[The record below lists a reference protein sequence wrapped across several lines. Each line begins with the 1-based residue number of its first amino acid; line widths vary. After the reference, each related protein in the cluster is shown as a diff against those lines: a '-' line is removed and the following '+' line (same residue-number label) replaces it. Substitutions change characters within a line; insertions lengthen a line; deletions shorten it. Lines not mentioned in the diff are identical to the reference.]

1 MDGLSPGFKAGPSRR
16 KDTALWP
23 GDPEMAPQ
31 RLEKI
36 ESAPGNGMVP
46 EDSNP
51 QDVVQGRAARRAR
64 LRLTSRMTKSRSSP
78 HACCERSP
86 LSCSRWGQLGSCR
99 ETFPPC
105 KPLKRPETGSCSGRT
120 KTVATGGAGSGA
132 SPRLGRRAKEGNPSW
147 RADPLG
153 ASSPEGKRRRYPR
166 ATRCALASQS
176 LWLLRTCAGARR
188 RSRTTSSAITWA
200 SAARPRRCSSCA
212 WRTRG
217 SGPG

>member
-1 MDGLSPGFKAGPSRR
+1 
-16 KDTALWP
+16 
-23 GDPEMAPQ
+23 MAPQ

-51 QDVVQGRAARRAR
+51 QDVVHGRAAGRAR

-86 LSCSRWGQLGSCR
+86 LSCSKWGQLGSCR

-120 KTVATGGAGSGA
+120 KTVTWATCKGGKSLLASGSARGVF
-132 SPRLGRRAKEGNPSW
+132 PRRETAL
-147 RADPLG
+147 
-153 ASSPEGKRRRYPR
+153 YPR

>member
-1 MDGLSPGFKAGPSRR
+1 
-16 KDTALWP
+16 
-23 GDPEMAPQ
+23 MAPQ
-31 RLEKI
+31 GLENI

-51 QDVVQGRAARRAR
+51 QDLVHGRATGRTR
-64 LRLTSRMTKSRSSP
+64 LRLTSRMTKSRSSRVALRTNRNRRP
-78 HACCERSP
+78 RRL
-86 LSCSRWGQLGSCR
+86 LSAEPVIVLQMGAAWELQGNFSSLQIIEKARNGIMFGAD
-99 ETFPPC
+99 ED
-105 KPLKRPETGSCSGRT
+105 GR
-120 KTVATGGAGSGA
+120 GGDVQ
-132 SPRLGRRAKEGNPSW
+132 RGNPSW

-153 ASSPEGKRRRYPR
+153 ASSPEGKRHLYPR